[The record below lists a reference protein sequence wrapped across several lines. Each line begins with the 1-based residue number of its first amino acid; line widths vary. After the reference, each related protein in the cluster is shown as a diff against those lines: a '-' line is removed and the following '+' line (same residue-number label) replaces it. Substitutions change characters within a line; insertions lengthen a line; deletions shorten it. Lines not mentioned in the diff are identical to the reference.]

1 MPRSVPARAAAE
13 EVPLCPKCIT
23 HEGLC
28 HAHEPHVLPQLKEP
42 GWYRDAHSGKYY
54 ETGKDQKLS
63 PEGQRI
69 ADRKARKAA
78 KRVAKPVA
86 RRLGRALRGEFTRSR
101 PRRAVA

>member
-1 MPRSVPARAAAE
+1 MSRIVPAREAAE
-13 EVPLCPKCIT
+13 EVALCPKCVT

-54 ETGKDQKLS
+54 ETGKHQKLS
-63 PEGQRI
+63 REGQLVKE
-69 ADRKARKAA
+69 RKERKAA
-78 KRVAKPVA
+78 KRAAKPVA
-86 RRLGRALRGEFTRSR
+86 KRLGRALRGEFTRSR